1 MTEGSAGSDGKD
13 ENERE
18 RRLFDPDSKS
28 CAKSFFLFSFYGKL
42 CQLWITDL
50 LLNRRTET
58 KNQFLDG
65 LKPGN

>member
-1 MTEGSAGSDGKD
+1 MTERSAGSDGKD
-13 ENERE
+13 ENERD

-28 CAKSFFLFSFYGKL
+28 CAGSFFLSSFYGKL

-65 LKPGN
+65 LKSGN

>member
-13 ENERE
+13 ENERD

-28 CAKSFFLFSFYGKL
+28 CARSFFLFSFYGKL

-50 LLNRRTET
+50 LLNRRTA
-58 KNQFLDG
+58 
-65 LKPGN
+65 GNKESIS